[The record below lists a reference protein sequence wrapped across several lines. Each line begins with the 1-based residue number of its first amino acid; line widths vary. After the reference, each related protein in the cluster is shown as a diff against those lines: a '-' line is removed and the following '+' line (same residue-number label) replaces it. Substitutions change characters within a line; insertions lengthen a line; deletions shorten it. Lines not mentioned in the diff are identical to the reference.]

1 MTEALRSGLSSRS
14 ADCPRFK
21 GWVLPTEL
29 LCELRDGGSGTE
41 FLDSEGDTLASGSAR
56 LPRSPTRER
65 SRTPHA
71 KIEQMLP

>member
-29 LCELRDGGSGTE
+29 LCELRDWRFWYGIP
-41 FLDSEGDTLASGSAR
+41 R
-56 LPRSPTRER
+56 LGRRYTGKRER
-65 SRTPHA
+65 AVTA
-71 KIEQMLP
+71 